1 MNFTITTD
9 TEVADG
15 TALRGYVKGTL
26 ETLIKKLG
34 EPIRDHS
41 GDGKVTCEWILQF
54 DEDTVATIY
63 DWKLSEIPSGDYLW
77 HIGGKGHRVVEKV
90 GFVLGLPTI
99 HQTI

>member
-1 MNFTITTD
+1 MNYKITTD
-9 TEVADG
+9 TSAANE
-15 TALRGYVKGTL
+15 TSLRGYVKANL

-41 GDGKVTCEWILQF
+41 GDGKVTCEWILEF

-63 DWKLSEIPSGDYLW
+63 DWKVREIPSGDYLW
-77 HIGGKGHRVVEKV
+77 HIGGKGHKVVEKV